1 MKKALQPSVTEV
13 KLTFTV
19 PDGVNVLQSPNKIP
33 PVFNGDKL
41 VLYGILKGGKATTGT
56 ATLSGN
62 ILGRPVEHVLE
73 FTMTGGGESD
83 TSVPVI
89 HQLAA
94 KGLIRDWGDE
104 GDKRKDEI
112 IKMSKDSG
120 VVSSYTAYVAVDEE
134 QDKPIAEAL
143 KTWDL
148 TAVSSSS
155 DYIQLKKM
163 KKLGFSGG
171 HKRGGGGSSSDY
183 FSSSD
188 YVQGGGVASG
198 GGIQFLSSMSAMP
211 RLRSLP
217 AASMMKCA
225 APRSKALGMPEFPI
239 EDRLR
244 SVRSAAIGSSDD
256 DSDDEWGVAAA
267 QVKRKGKPSGM
278 SQSVGSSG
286 LSQLISLQAAEG
298 FWLLNDSLASL
309 TGVSLAELKS
319 LCPVGIG
326 ENEWATVIAL
336 VLLEKRFNS
345 QRDEWELVAM
355 KAEMWLQAQPLASTL
370 DALKAIASQK
380 IK

>member
-62 ILGRPVEHVLE
+62 ILGHPVEHVLE
-73 FTMTGGGESD
+73 FTVTGGGESD
-83 TSVPVI
+83 NSVPVI

-134 QDKPIAEAL
+134 QDKPIAGAL

-155 DYIQLKKM
+155 DYAQLKM
-163 KKLGFSGG
+163 KKRGFSGG
-171 HKRGGGGSSSDY
+171 HARGGGG
-183 FSSSD
+183 
-188 YVQGGGVASG
+188 GGGVASG
-198 GGIQFLSSMSAMP
+198 GGIKFFASAKAMP
-211 RLRSLP
+211 RLRS
-217 AASMMKCA
+217 SRA
-225 APRSKALGMPEFPI
+225 APLKSQARGMPESSI
-239 EDRLR
+239 EGFLCY
-244 SVRSAAIGSSDD
+244 DD
-256 DSDDEWGVAAA
+256 DSDDEWGSVDAAP
-267 QVKRKGKPSGM
+267 VKRKSKTSSM

-336 VLLEKRFNS
+336 VLLEKQFNS

>member
-19 PDGVNVLQSPNKIP
+19 PDGVNILQSPNKIP

-73 FTMTGGGESD
+73 FTVTGGGESD
-83 TSVPVI
+83 NSVPVI

-134 QDKPIAEAL
+134 QDKPIAGAL

-163 KKLGFSGG
+163 KKRGFSGSHG
-171 HKRGGGGSSSDY
+171 RGGGG
-183 FSSSD
+183 
-188 YVQGGGVASG
+188 GGGVASG
-198 GGIQFLSSMSAMP
+198 GGIQFLSSVSAMS

-217 AASMMKCA
+217 SARA
-225 APRSKALGMPEFPI
+225 APMKRSKALGMPKFPI

-256 DSDDEWGVAAA
+256 DSDDEWGSNAAA
-267 QVKRKGKPSGM
+267 QVKCKSKTSST

>member
-73 FTMTGGGESD
+73 FTVTGGGESD
-83 TSVPVI
+83 NSVPVI

-134 QDKPIAEAL
+134 QDKPIAGAL

-148 TAVSSSS
+148 TAMAV
-155 DYIQLKKM
+155 
-163 KKLGFSGG
+163 
-171 HKRGGGGSSSDY
+171 
-183 FSSSD
+183 
-188 YVQGGGVASG
+188 
-198 GGIQFLSSMSAMP
+198 
-211 RLRSLP
+211 
-217 AASMMKCA
+217 
-225 APRSKALGMPEFPI
+225 PE
-239 EDRLR
+239 
-244 SVRSAAIGSSDD
+244 DD
-256 DSDDEWGVAAA
+256 LFG
-267 QVKRKGKPSGM
+267 
-278 SQSVGSSG
+278 
-286 LSQLISLQAAEG
+286 
-298 FWLLNDSLASL
+298 
-309 TGVSLAELKS
+309 
-319 LCPVGIG
+319 
-326 ENEWATVIAL
+326 
-336 VLLEKRFNS
+336 
-345 QRDEWELVAM
+345 
-355 KAEMWLQAQPLASTL
+355 
-370 DALKAIASQK
+370 
-380 IK
+380 

>member
-13 KLTFTV
+13 ELTFTV

-73 FTMTGGGESD
+73 FTVTGGGESD
-83 TSVPVI
+83 NSVPVI

-134 QDKPIAEAL
+134 QDKPIAGAL

-155 DYIQLKKM
+155 DYAQLKM
-163 KKLGFSGG
+163 KKRGLIHGRQMAVNCGG
-171 HKRGGGGSSSDY
+171 
-183 FSSSD
+183 
-188 YVQGGGVASG
+188 GGGVASG
-198 GGIQFLSSMSAMP
+198 GAIQFLSSEPVLSR
-211 RLRSLP
+211 RL
-217 AASMMKCA
+217 AA
-225 APRSKALGMPEFPI
+225 APRKKSQGRGLSEYSI
-239 EDRLR
+239 EDRLC

-256 DSDDEWGVAAA
+256 DSDDEWGSNAAA
-267 QVKRKGKPSGM
+267 PVKRKGKPSGM

-298 FWLLNDSLASL
+298 FWLLNNSLASL

-336 VLLEKRFNS
+336 VLLEKQFNS